1 MDPAELERL
10 RRSTGLF
17 HGGLLVVLVALRPLV
32 WDGDP
37 ASPANLIYLALIVI
51 ACAVTAVEVLAGGRR
66 TLRWSWTGLV
76 FTALVVALIPAALA
90 APAPSDG
97 AAWWWQLV
105 LHLALGGY
113 LMQVVPGRERIAW
126 SALVAGL
133 AGEVAIGWVQ
143 GLYVLPQ
150 MAAATGAGDA
160 GSAAEG
166 VAAGDLAER
175 IARGGWFGTFTLS
188 NTCAAWLLVAAVPL
202 IGVARRSWPAALLAL
217 AAGGL
222 FLATRSKGAL
232 VAVAAAAGLWWMIRQ
247 PGWRRWLPLPLAG
260 LAAAAL
266 LIPAVQD
273 GLAASARVRLGYWSG
288 AVELVGERPWIG
300 HGWGTF
306 AERASG
312 VLPMWAEPSRL
323 VHNEPLELAVVAG
336 VPLAALLVLLLVA
349 VARPRRTDDALFDD
363 GERPH
368 PSAAIGLALVTSYCC
383 LLGMLDGNLGWW
395 PGGGTP
401 FGQGAWGLLLGAG
414 LALLLLLAARVPLP
428 PRWWLR
434 FGLTALAIHCLVD
447 FNLHSFAVVGTLLTV
462 AVLAGSPARELPVGR
477 PVGALLLVG
486 TALLAAGALLWAAT
500 AIDLRATGDLVRSL
514 RLAREPAHAEEGF
527 ASIAFILGVELP
539 PPGDRRGRVALFG
552 EAVES
557 AWNGAAADP
566 SLQLTV
572 IGFAPPSA
580 ERLARLDG
588 LRLRLP
594 WSAGVARLRADDL
607 AAAGKWQE
615 AIDEQRRATLLAPAN
630 LPIRQ
635 ELEALLARAAEARPA
650 DAERWRVERA
660 EVQRVRQELEP
671 VVDYRNRAR

>member
-10 RRSTGLF
+10 RRATGLL
-17 HGGLLVVLVALRPLV
+17 HGGLLASLVALRPLV

-37 ASPANLIYLALIVI
+37 ASPANLVYLALIVI
-51 ACAVTAVEVLAGGRR
+51 ACAVTGVEVLAGGRR
-66 TLRWSWTGLV
+66 GLRWSWTGLA
-76 FTALVVALIPAALA
+76 FAGLVLALIPAAVA
-90 APAPSDG
+90 APVAPDG
-97 AAWWWQLV
+97 AAWWWQLA

-126 SALVAGL
+126 GALVAGL
-133 AGEVAIGWVQ
+133 SAEVAIGWVQ

-150 MAAATGAGDA
+150 MAASTVAGDA
-160 GSAAEG
+160 GTAAEG

-202 IGVARRSWPAALLAL
+202 VGAARRSWPAALLAL
-217 AAGGL
+217 AALGL

-232 VAVAAAAGLWWMIRQ
+232 VAVGAAAGLWWMVRQ
-247 PGWRRWLPLPLAG
+247 VGWRRWLPLPLAAF
-260 LAAAAL
+260 AAATL
-266 LIPAVQD
+266 LIPAVQEM
-273 GLAASARVRLGYWSG
+273 LSASARVRLGYWSG
-288 AVELVGERPWIG
+288 AVDLVGERPWTG
-300 HGWGTF
+300 HGWGAF

-312 VLPMWAEPSRL
+312 VLPVWAEPSRL

-336 VPLAALLVLLLVA
+336 IPLAVLLAVLLAA
-349 VARPRRTDDALFDD
+349 VARPRRTDDAPLDD
-363 GERPH
+363 AERPH
-368 PSAAIGLALVTSYCC
+368 PSAAIGLALLTAYAC

-401 FGQGAWGLLLGAG
+401 LGQGAWGLLIGAV
-414 LALLLLLAARVPLP
+414 LATLLLLGARLPLP

-434 FGLTALAIHCLVD
+434 LGLTALAIHCLVD
-447 FNLHSFAVVGTLLTV
+447 FNLHSFAVVGTLVTV
-462 AVLAGSPARELPVGR
+462 AVLAGGPAREQPVGR
-477 PVGALLLVG
+477 AVGALLLAG
-486 TALLAAGALLWAAT
+486 TALLGVGALLWAST
-500 AIDLRATGDLVRSL
+500 ALDLRATGDLVRSL
-514 RLAREPAHAEEGF
+514 RLARDPAHTEEGF
-527 ASIAFILGVELP
+527 ASIAFTLGAELP

-557 AWNGAAADP
+557 AWTRATPDP
-566 SLQLTV
+566 TLQVTV
-572 IGFAPPSA
+572 IGFMPPSA
-580 ERLARLDG
+580 GRQARLDA

-607 AAAGKWQE
+607 AAAGRWQE
-615 AIDEQRRATLLAPAN
+615 AIDEQRRAIVLAPAN

-635 ELEALLARAAEARPA
+635 ELEALLERAAQASPA
-650 DAERWRVERA
+650 DAERWRAERA
-660 EVQRVRQELEP
+660 ESLRLRQELEP